1 MNTIILMMLIF
12 WGILLL
18 FAWRLRAG
26 LGFLGDT
33 VAGMTGFMLGKALG
47 PGATILEGRT
57 GTAAMAWINHGMV
70 WLFMGASITF
80 VDLWLGH
87 SPNALHSLQSWS
99 WDLTGDAALN
109 PSIMTTFG
117 GMIMLLIGC
126 SLHIMP
132 RMADASLSNET
143 NAGLMAMVFTG
154 GILLFVIGSQVPN
167 DIGNM
172 VAFVGYTIPAL
183 AALAIIANL
192 LLTIREQTTG
202 LEAPQWFIIIGLVGW
217 FVSSVTFVLLG
228 PEAAPHTLW
237 ISEQLHIGMFLC
249 LIFGVVYYAIP
260 STTGIPIPSRSLVA
274 LTLVGTVVTV
284 SPMGYDPATLGFLE
298 LAWLPL
304 DLGVTGGA
312 SFPPCGGETNCTSSL
327 IITTMMALSIPI
339 MFMFSTN
346 VLTAIR
352 RSGAIFEDT
361 ALTLIAFG
369 SFMLPIMAIASL
381 FTTLDAMSGSN
392 ELSAAIG
399 SMRLGAI
406 WGAIIPLALG
416 GTLAI
421 IPDASGKELES
432 QSSGIRAVWFLGLGI
447 VGAFMVSMMSDFA
460 EISFAEAGLEEGFS
474 STAAELQPI
483 ASVLFYGVVLGI
495 LFLAQNVVRG
505 TRSHDSEPEFSILG
519 PSRYVISGTTTVRD
533 LLTAGVTLDTVLTTD
548 DGTDDNVGP
557 TVLSEEE

>member
-1 MNTIILMMLIF
+1 MDTIILMMLIF
-12 WGILLL
+12 WGALLV

-26 LGFLGDT
+26 LGFLGDA

-47 PGATILEGRT
+47 PGATILEGRS
-57 GTAAMAWINHGMV
+57 GTASASWINHGIV
-70 WLFMGASITF
+70 WLFIGASITF
-80 VDLWLGH
+80 IDLWLGH
-87 SPNALHSLQSWS
+87 SPNALYSLQSWS
-99 WDLTGDAALN
+99 WDLTGNAAYT
-109 PSIMTTFG
+109 PSIMATFG
-117 GMIMLLIGC
+117 GMIMLLIGS
-126 SLHIMP
+126 SLHIIP
-132 RMADASLSNET
+132 RMADTPLSNET

-154 GILLFVIGSQVPN
+154 GILLFVIGSQVQN
-167 DIGNM
+167 DIGN
-172 VAFVGYTIPAL
+172 VIAFAGYNIPAL

-192 LLTIREQTTG
+192 LLTIRKQTTG

-217 FVSSVTFVLLG
+217 FVSSITFVVLG
-228 PEAAPHTLW
+228 PDAAPHTLW

-284 SPMGYDPATLGFLE
+284 SPMGYDPASLSFLE

-304 DLGVTGGA
+304 NLGVTAGA
-312 SFPPCGGETNCTSSL
+312 SFPPCGAETDCTSSL
-327 IITTMMALSIPI
+327 VITTLMALSIPV

-369 SFMLPIMAIASL
+369 AFMLPIMSITSL

-399 SMRLGAI
+399 SVRIGAV

-416 GTLAI
+416 GALAI
-421 IPDASGKELES
+421 IPDATGKDLES
-432 QSSGIRAVWFLGLGI
+432 QSSGIRAIWILGLGI

-474 STAAELQPI
+474 STAAELRPI
-483 ASVLFYGVVLGI
+483 ASVLFYGVVLGV

-505 TRSHDSEPEFSILG
+505 TRSVDTEPEFSILG
-519 PSRYVISGTTTVRD
+519 PSRYVISGSTTVRD
-533 LLTAGVTLDTVLTTD
+533 LLTAGVTLDTILTTD
-548 DGTDDNVGP
+548 DGIDDSVGP
-557 TVLSEEE
+557 TKLFEEE